1 MSFNDLHNLGP
12 LQGAA
17 ISHPADGGGCF
28 PATSNEKKQPFWH
41 IFCHKFRVF
50 A

>member
-17 ISHPADGGGCF
+17 IRQLANGGGCF
-28 PATSNEKKQPFWH
+28 PATSNQKQATRKSNLSGM
-41 IFCHKFRVF
+41 IFV
-50 A
+50 